1 MGYIGLVNHQT
12 YTKVLI
18 WVYIKINCCVAA
30 CGISSRENSEGKEI
44 FAISCDVANIQF
56 VEKGG
61 LEMSNYCAMQ
71 KKFSEFAF
79 SHHVTHYYSYTA
91 KACHRSNTNNP
102 SVGIDVR

>member
-61 LEMSNYCAMQ
+61 LEMSFRIRIQPPRNALLLLH
-71 KKFSEFAF
+71 S
-79 SHHVTHYYSYTA
+79 
-91 KACHRSNTNNP
+91 
-102 SVGIDVR
+102 